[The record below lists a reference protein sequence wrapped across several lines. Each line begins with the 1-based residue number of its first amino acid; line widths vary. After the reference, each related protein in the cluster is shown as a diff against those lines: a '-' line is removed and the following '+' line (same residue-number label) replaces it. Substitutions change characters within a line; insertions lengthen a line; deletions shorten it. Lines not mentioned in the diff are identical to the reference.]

1 MRTTLIVLSALLA
14 LVAAVIVYLLVTTP
28 SEAPLLGFPLSASQQ
43 ALVARVPA
51 EADAFAIVAAPAVL
65 LRNLETNAV
74 TRDAAGKWT
83 SERPLPP
90 AAMLGRADAVL
101 WRRGKAMTYAVR
113 FDPIRACIARLWTM
127 STAEE
132 VTWDGRVLIVGE
144 PGTPALSPPAE
155 IALANGLPRGR
166 ALVVQRK
173 EFRGAFPPM
182 GRPAVTSV
190 DVTDREILLASRAP
204 ADSLLR
210 GETPPSVRSLPTS
223 AMLAVAFTDP
233 PRVLGDV
240 DRLLA
245 ADLDDLVGSGG
256 TIALYRVNTGTLLP
270 RPYMAIA
277 VPADE
282 RHRATLEKYDQAL
295 EMVGQAMEGNGE
307 LVVAFDRNS
316 ATQYLEDA
324 RSPMPWPSNRWALR
338 LDPVRLV
345 PVLRKVGD
353 NPAVRW
359 GTPRIHRG
367 ARDLRRWMSSLE
379 QAGSVEAAS
388 SVNGGIEELR
398 VRVASK

>member
-204 ADSLLR
+204 ADPLLR